1 MSSAAPHYLLL
12 SETHSETRSQPGG
25 WSFLL
30 ERIDG
35 SDRVEAADVEPGVIG
50 ERLHLLAVVRGLQA
64 LEQPS
69 KVTLLTPSRYIGRGI
84 RSSITSWRE
93 NDWQWER
100 FGQMVEVKHVD
111 LWKKIDR
118 AMKFHNIDCRVW
130 NFARLFGREN
140 TVASYANSINRRAKA
155 NELPLLEQPTNT
167 TQYPVIKSR
176 QESTNSWSHFADTV
190 ARTVNPFRTPA
201 VYGYSG

>member
-1 MSSAAPHYLLL
+1 M
-12 SETHSETRSQPGG
+12 
-25 WSFLL
+25 
-30 ERIDG
+30 
-35 SDRVEAADVEPGVIG
+35 EPGVLG

-69 KVTLLTPSRYIGRGI
+69 KVTLITPSRYIGRGI
-84 RSSITSWRE
+84 RSSITGWRE

-100 FGQMVEVKHVD
+100 FGQMAEVKHAD
-111 LWKKIDR
+111 LWRKIDR
-118 AMKFHNIDCRVW
+118 AMKFHDIDCRVW

-140 TVASYANSINRRAKA
+140 TVASYANAINRQAKVDQ
-155 NELPLLEQPTNT
+155 QPFGESAAPPATTN
-167 TQYPVIKSR
+167 QHPVIKSR
-176 QESTNSWSHFADTV
+176 QESTASWSHFADTV